1 MTADYGKEIEVKKA
15 PEFVK
20 RTLEP
25 CGIFKLAALL
35 GQSLS
40 LRIAETAPF
49 TQGSLIKFCA
59 LQQFHLLIRF
69 CTL

>member
-1 MTADYGKEIEVKKA
+1 MTAGKEIEVKKA

-35 GQSLS
+35 GQSRS
-40 LRIAETAPF
+40 LRIAETAPYGTAQQVLTWKPKNRLLCRWF
-49 TQGSLIKFCA
+49 SL
-59 LQQFHLLIRF
+59 
-69 CTL
+69 